1 MVSAPVPPI
10 IAIAVIAAI
19 EGLGLIGYAMF
30 DLIESIRVGVSGPEE
45 VSNVP
50 AVIVLIVIQLLFGAG
65 MLWVARGWW
74 QSARWARSPF
84 LVAQLLGI
92 LVGYELTQAVGG
104 VEKAVG
110 FSVVGIAAAG
120 VVLSFLPAVSRAIDP
135 EV

>member
-1 MVSAPVPPI
+1 MTVPVPQI
-10 IAIAVIAAI
+10 VAIAVIAAVQ
-19 EGLGLIGYAMF
+19 GVGLIGYATF
-30 DLIESIRVGVSGPEE
+30 DLIESIRIGVSGPEE

-50 AVIVLIVIQLLFGAG
+50 AVIVLIVIQLLLGAG
-65 MLWVARGWW
+65 LLWVARGWW

-92 LVGYELTQAVGG
+92 LIGYELSQSVGS

-110 FSVVGIAAAG
+110 YSVVIIAVVG

-135 EV
+135 QI